1 MPELPISLLR
11 SELSRLGLD
20 GFIVPRADEHLGE
33 YVPAAAERLAWLTGF
48 SGSAGLAIVLADRA
62 ALFVDGRYTLQA
74 AAQTDPVLWER
85 HHLIEEPPAAWLAGQ
100 AGKAARI
107 GYDPLLLSETELA
120 RFTAAGLGM
129 LALPANPIDAVW
141 ADRPAAP
148 LAPAVIHPLE
158 FAGRASAEKRAEL
171 AASLRAAGQ
180 DAAML
185 TDPASIAW
193 LFNLRG
199 SDVPFTPFAL
209 GFALLF
215 SSGRA
220 TLFMAPEKLPAE
232 TRAWLGNEV
241 AVEARAALPGALAA
255 LAGQRVRVDPATA
268 PVWFA
273 QTLRAAGATVVAAAD
288 PCALPKACKNPVEQ
302 QGMRQ
307 AHARDAVALARFY
320 AWLPGAM
327 RQGITEADAVARLHE
342 LRAEDREF
350 RGESFATIAGTG
362 PNAAINHY
370 HVTPESNRPVRPGE
384 TFLIDAGAQ
393 YACGTTDVTRTVWTG
408 PGPAPQSLRAE
419 ATRVL
424 QGHIAL
430 ATLAF
435 PPGTTGAQID
445 AVARAPL
452 WNAGLDFDHGTGHG
466 VGSYLSVHEG
476 PARISRAAA
485 PVALAPGMVLSDE
498 PGYYVADSHGIRLEN
513 LLLVVPAE
521 LPGATRPFLAFETL
535 TLTPFDR
542 ALIDPAL
549 LTAGETA
556 WLDAYHRRVAAALAG
571 RVDVPTAA
579 WLEQACAPLAR
590 ASAGTSFS

>member
-1 MPELPISLLR
+1 MPETPISLLR

-48 SGSAGLAIVLADRA
+48 TGSAGLAAVLPDRA

-74 AAQTDPVLWER
+74 VEQTDPALWER
-85 HHLIEEPPAAWLAGQ
+85 HHLVEEPPAAWLAAQVSTG
-100 AGKAARI
+100 ARI
-107 GYDPLLLSETELA
+107 GYDPLLISETELR
-120 RFTAAGLGM
+120 RFTDAGLAM
-129 LALPANPIDAVW
+129 AALAANPIDAVW

-148 LAPAVIHPLE
+148 LAPAVPHPL
-158 FAGRASAEKRAEL
+158 AVSGRASAEKRASL
-171 AASLRAAGQ
+171 ASALREAGQ
-180 DAAML
+180 DAAVL

-220 TLFMAPEKLPAE
+220 TLFMAPQKLPAE

-241 AVEARAALPGALAA
+241 ALADRASLSGALKA
-255 LAGQRVRVDPATA
+255 LAGRHVRVDPATA

-273 QTLRAAGATVVAAAD
+273 QTLRASGATVCPAPD
-288 PCALPKACKNPVEQ
+288 PCALPKACKNAVEQ
-302 QGMRQ
+302 QGARE

-320 AWLPGAM
+320 AWLSTAM
-327 RQGITEADAVARLHE
+327 GQSLTEADAVERLHA
-342 LRAEDREF
+342 LRAENPEF

-362 PNAAINHY
+362 PHAAINHY
-370 HVTPESNRPVRPGE
+370 RVTPESNRPVRPGE

-408 PGPAPQSLRAE
+408 PGPAPQSVREE

-424 QGHIAL
+424 KGHIAL
-430 ATLAF
+430 ATLVF

-452 WNAGLDFDHGTGHG
+452 WQAGLDFDHGTGHG

-498 PGYYVADSHGIRLEN
+498 PGYYVAGSHGIRLEN
-513 LLLVVPAE
+513 LLLVIPAT
-521 LPGATRPFLAFETL
+521 LPRATRPFLAFETL

-542 ALIDPAL
+542 ALIEPAL
-549 LTAGETA
+549 LTQGEIA

-571 RVDVPTAA
+571 RVDAPTAA
-579 WLEQACAPLAR
+579 WLERACAPVAR
-590 ASAGTSFS
+590 G